1 MKFFRVMPS
10 EELTINMNQLLGMEG
25 PGKGEGSYAASDSL
39 VCTRTGPNRIADIGY
54 KNTWS
59 NLRET
64 LTG

>member
-1 MKFFRVMPS
+1 
-10 EELTINMNQLLGMEG
+10 MNQLLGMEG

-39 VCTRTGPNRIADIGY
+39 VCTQTGPNRIADIGY